1 VRVFAGS
8 DQNEQSGV
16 PLHTVHS
23 LLLTLALAVAPHL
36 THLPLIISIPCAIFA
51 LWRLLAAQRA
61 WPLPGKTSRVILTL
75 AAMSGV
81 FVTYGTI
88 FGRDAGTALL
98 TVMVGLKLLEVKT
111 RRDAMIVLI
120 LAYFLAVTMVLYSQ
134 EIPIIAY
141 LLAVMVITTATVIEL
156 HQPRVQRRGTSLR
169 LAMNLTMQA
178 LPLMAAMF
186 LLFPRIPGPLWG
198 LPHDG
203 RRGVQ
208 GLDDSMTPGS
218 ISHLGQSEEVA
229 FRARFVDRLPPPQ
242 QLYWRGPILWDF
254 DGRSWNGGQGADAGQ
269 DARIDLHGKAVTY
282 TVTLEPHNRR
292 WLYVLDLPTT
302 TPADARRWSDGELV
316 ATEPVRQLKRYTTTS
331 YPEARLATLSAGDRM
346 RALRLPTNGNPRA
359 RALAAQW
366 RASTR
371 DDSELVERALQYFHN
386 QAFFYTLDPPL
397 LGRDSVDDFLF
408 NTRRG
413 FCEHYSAAFTFL
425 MRAAGVPTRIVTGY
439 QGGELNTLGDYL
451 IVRQRDAHAWAEVW
465 SAGAGWHRVD
475 PTAAVAPERITR
487 GIDSSLGDE
496 SEGIMA
502 GLASG
507 PFGKVWQRVRLGW
520 DVLDNGWNQW
530 VLGYGPESQS
540 TLLERFG
547 LVGWKGM
554 TAGMIIALATLLFA
568 GGVILL
574 FARRRLADPVCSLYR
589 RYCRALERR
598 GIRRTPAEG
607 PIAFANRIAAM
618 RPDIAPQSHT
628 ISTLYATLRYG
639 PAADAVLLRQLRA
652 AVRAFK
658 P

>member
-8 DQNEQSGV
+8 DLSDLGGV

-23 LLLTLALAVAPHL
+23 LLLTLALAVAPHFI
-36 THLPLIISIPCAIFA
+36 HLPLIITIPCATFA

-81 FVTYGTI
+81 FVSYGTI

-98 TVMVGLKLLEVKT
+98 TVMLGLKLLEVKT

-120 LAYFLAVTMVLYSQ
+120 LSYFLAVTTVLYSQ
-134 EIPIIAY
+134 EIPVIAY
-141 LLAVMVITTATVIEL
+141 LLAVIVIATATVIEL
-156 HQPRVQRRGTSLR
+156 HHPRVQRRTASLR
-169 LAMNLTMQA
+169 LAMNLTMQS

-198 LPHDG
+198 LSNEGHG
-203 RRGVQ
+203 GVQ

-254 DGRSWNGGQGADAGQ
+254 DGRSWHGGQGMDTGQ
-269 DARIDLHGKAVTY
+269 GALIHLHGKAVTY

-292 WLYVLDLPTT
+292 WLYALDLPST
-302 TPADARRWSDGELV
+302 TPAEARRWSDGELV
-316 ATEPVRQLKRYTTTS
+316 ATEPVQQLKWYTTTS

-346 RALRLPTNGNPRA
+346 RALRLPSNGNPRA

-366 RASTR
+366 RAGVR
-371 DDSELVERALQYFHN
+371 DDSELVERALQYFHD
-386 QAFFYTLDPPL
+386 QAFFYTLEPPP

-425 MRAAGVPTRIVTGY
+425 MRVAGIPTRIVTGY

-465 SAGAGWHRVD
+465 SAGEGWHRID

-487 GIDSSLGDE
+487 GIDSSLGDVN
-496 SEGIMA
+496 EGIMA
-502 GLASG
+502 GFATG
-507 PFGKVWQRVRLGW
+507 PFGAMWQRVRLGW

-530 VLGYGPESQS
+530 VLGYGPSNQS

-554 TAGMIIALATLLFA
+554 TAGLIIAVATLFFA

-574 FARRRLADPVCSLYR
+574 FSRRRVADPVRNLYR
-589 RYCRALERR
+589 LYCRALERR
-598 GIRRTPAEG
+598 GIRRIPAEG
-607 PIAFANRIAAM
+607 PIAFADRVAAI

-628 ISTLYATLRYG
+628 ICTLYATLRYG
-639 PAADAVLLRQLRA
+639 PATDAALLRQLRT

>member
-1 VRVFAGS
+1 MRVFVGS
-8 DQNEQSGV
+8 DQTEQAAV
-16 PLHTVHS
+16 PLHTIHS
-23 LLLTLALAVAPHL
+23 LLLTLVLAVAPHL
-36 THLPLIISIPCAIFA
+36 THLPLIITIPCATFA

-75 AAMSGV
+75 AAMGGV
-81 FVTYGTI
+81 FVSYGTI
-88 FGRDAGTALL
+88 FGRDPGTALL
-98 TVMVGLKLLEVKT
+98 TVMLGLKLLEVKT

-120 LAYFLAVTMVLYSQ
+120 LAYFLAVTTVLYSQ
-134 EIPIIAY
+134 EIPVIAY
-141 LLAVMVITTATVIEL
+141 LLAVIVIATATVIQL
-156 HQPRVQRRGTSLR
+156 HQPRLQQRTAALR
-169 LAMNLTMQA
+169 LAVNLILQS

-198 LPHDG
+198 LPHEG
-203 RRGVQ
+203 RGGMQ

-229 FRARFVDRLPPPQ
+229 FRARFVDGLPPPQ

-254 DGRSWNGGQGADAGQ
+254 DGRSWHGGQGADTGQ
-269 DARIDLHGKAVTY
+269 DARVLIRGKQATY

-292 WLYVLDLPTT
+292 WLYALDLPGT
-302 TPADARRWSDGELV
+302 TPPEARRWSDGELV
-316 ATEPVRQLKRYTTTS
+316 AAEPVRQLMRYTATS
-331 YPEARLATLSAGDRM
+331 YPEARLVALSTGDRQ
-346 RALRLPTNGNPRA
+346 RALRLPPTGNPRA

-366 RASTR
+366 RASTH
-371 DDSELVERALQYFHN
+371 DDKELVERALHYFHDE
-386 QAFFYTLDPPL
+386 AFFYTLDPPL

-408 NTRRG
+408 ETRRG

-465 SAGAGWHRVD
+465 SAGEGWRRID

-496 SEGIMA
+496 REGIMGEFTA
-502 GLASG
+502 G
-507 PFGKVWQRVRLGW
+507 PFGEMWQRVRLGW

-530 VLGYGPESQS
+530 VLSYGPENQS
-540 TLLERFG
+540 ALLERFG
-547 LVGWKGM
+547 LGGWKGM
-554 TAGMIIALATLLFA
+554 TAGMIFAVGVLLVA

-574 FARRRLADPVCSLYR
+574 FVRRRVTDPVCALYR

-598 GIRRTPAEG
+598 GIRRIPAEG
-607 PIAFANRIAAM
+607 PIAFADRIALM
-618 RPDIAPQSHT
+618 RPDIAPETRAIGS
-628 ISTLYATLRYG
+628 LYARLRYG
-639 PAADAVLLRQLRA
+639 PAADRDLLAQLRA
-652 AVRAFK
+652 AVRGFR